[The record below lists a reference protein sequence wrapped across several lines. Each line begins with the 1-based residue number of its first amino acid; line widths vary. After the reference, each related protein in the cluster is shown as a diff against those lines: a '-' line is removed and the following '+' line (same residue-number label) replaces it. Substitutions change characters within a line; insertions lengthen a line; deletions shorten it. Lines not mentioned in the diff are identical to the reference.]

1 MKKLFLILFLL
12 AVFSLPLHAADVT
25 IGNLG
30 ADGSPTST
38 DVAAIEQSDASATN
52 KATLANI
59 ITKAHGLG
67 NGMLE
72 ITGGAMA
79 VATDGT
85 DYLSALSADTTPQLG
100 GFLDLNNKLV
110 VDAANA
116 FTGADTTPDVTGGVI
131 FKTGGADT
139 YTDFDDGTDHTNLKD
154 GQLMIIMFQHAAGLD
169 CSSSQINCN
178 SGNDWTASDGDSAI
192 CMFDDTTDADGQW
205 LCVISASAPA
215 TWAELPTITD
225 TYVIV
230 GNGSNQAA
238 AVDMTGDVDIANTG
252 ATTIQANAVEGSM
265 ILDDTIDS
273 ADYAA
278 LSIDAEHLAADII
291 DETKIADNGI
301 DSEHYN
307 DGSIDAAHLAAD
319 IIDETKIAD
328 NGIDSEH
335 YNDGSIDEDHL
346 AAALAFDDGD
356 QIDLSG
362 ITYVNAA
369 TTNEGLALPT
379 YIAGAAPADN
389 KPYAAYDA
397 ANNRIMVYES
407 GGWADTS
414 SGTGAAASSSFIAWQ
429 ADGGLTD
436 ERVLTEG
443 TAGIDLTNAGGDG
456 GALTI
461 SFDASEVDAE
471 TWSDGANASNVWTF
485 DVSPLGMP

>member
-12 AVFSLPLHAADVT
+12 VVFSLPLHAADVT

-116 FTGADTTPDVTGGVI
+116 ITGADTTPDVTGGVI

-154 GQLMIIMFQHAAGLD
+154 GQLLIIMFQHAAGLD

-252 ATTIQANAVEGSM
+252 ATTIQADAVEESM
-265 ILDDTIDS
+265 LKFVDAAADEAIMTSESTTGDFEWHTFDEIVVNMSEGLLPDDSVVEADLKFVDAAADEAVMTYESTTGDFEWHTIDELVATIS
-273 ADYAA
+273 AGA
-278 LSIDAEHLAADII
+278 LTDASVVEDDLAA
-291 DETKIADNGI
+291 
-301 DSEHYN
+301 S
-307 DGSIDAAHLAAD
+307 
-319 IIDETKIAD
+319 
-328 NGIDSEH
+328 
-335 YNDGSIDEDHL
+335 
-346 AAALAFDDGD
+346 LAFDNGD
-356 QIDLSG
+356 QIDLTA
-362 ITYVNAA
+362 IAYVNAA
-369 TTNEGLALPT
+369 TTNEGIAIPT
-379 YIAGAAPADN
+379 YVAGSAPADN
-389 KPYAAYDA
+389 KPYLAYDA
-397 ANNRIMVYES
+397 ANNRIMVYEES
-407 GGWADTS
+407 WS
-414 SGTGAAASSSFIAWQ
+414 MRPV
-429 ADGGLTD
+429 DGQIRLLV
-436 ERVLTEG
+436 RVLLLPQVLLH
-443 TAGIDLTNAGGDG
+443 IVVM
-456 GALTI
+456 
-461 SFDASEVDAE
+461 VDFPMRE
-471 TWSDGANASNVWTF
+471 S
-485 DVSPLGMP
+485 